1 MCIRDRYQRRVH
13 GEKEI
18 QKALMRTAVALALLS
33 LVAVLNAQVT
43 HVFTYGNGKG
53 QFFNARTKKTYYAY
67 SGDQSHYNRQEYQSL
82 RAQGPIPVG
91 KWKVVE
97 TNEYHPYLG
106 YQAHWIEP
114 VAVSRNYG
122 RSEFFVHG
130 DNSRQNHTASAGCI
144 IVENEARE
152 NIRRGDFVVVK
163 TF

>member
-1 MCIRDRYQRRVH
+1 MKLV
-13 GEKEI
+13 
-18 QKALMRTAVALALLS
+18 VAIVALLS
-33 LVAVLNAQVT
+33 VAAVVEAQAVT
-43 HVFTYGNGKG
+43 HVFSYRGGKG
-53 QFFNARTKKTYYAY
+53 SFYNARNKKTYSAY
-67 SGDQSHYNRQEYQSL
+67 SGDQAHYNKEQFQNL
-82 RAQGPIPVG
+82 RAKGPIPVG
-91 KWKVVE
+91 KWKVVQ
-97 TNEYHPYLG
+97 TNNRHPYLG

-114 VAVSRNYG
+114 VSVPKIYG